1 MKELITIFGAGG
13 HTRSLIAL
21 LNDTGFDID
30 GVFDDNYNKTEKEF
44 INGYEVFGTLEDY
57 NFRNKVIL
65 STGDNKLRKALFQ
78 KYNDH
83 LLKTNVIHSSATIDS
98 TVKMGESNFVFT
110 NAILNVNASIGNN
123 NIINTAAIIE
133 HESSI
138 GSHNHISVGTII
150 CGRVK
155 IGNNCFIGAGSVIN
169 DKISI
174 CSDVTIGSNSTV
186 LNSITEPGVYVG
198 SPIRKVK

>member
-1 MKELITIFGAGG
+1 MKESVVIFGAGG

-21 LNDTGFDID
+21 LNDAGFDIH
-30 GVFDDNYNKTEKEF
+30 GIFDDCYNKTEKEF
-44 INGYEVFGTLEDY
+44 INGYEIFGTLEDY
-57 NFRNKVIL
+57 DFRKKVIL
-65 STGDNKLRKALFQ
+65 STGDNKLRKSLFQ
-78 KYNDH
+78 KYNNH

-98 TVKMGESNFVFT
+98 AVKVGESNFVFT
-110 NAILNVNASIGNN
+110 HAILNANASIGNN

-133 HESSI
+133 HESNI
-138 GSHNHISVGTII
+138 GSHNHISVGAII

-155 IGNNCFIGAGSVIN
+155 IGNNCFIGASSVIN
-169 DKISI
+169 DKVSI

-186 LNSITEPGVYVG
+186 INSITEPGIYVG